1 MAWIY
6 LIAAGVTEIVWAL
19 GLKFSEGFTNVIPSI
34 ITIVFIT
41 VSFYLLSKA
50 MKQIPVGTAYATF
63 TGIGAVGTAV
73 IGMIFF
79 GEFVS
84 IAKIFFLLLLVGGIV
99 GLKLVDSTEEVKAG
113 EQ

>member
-19 GLKFSEGFTNVIPSI
+19 GLKFSEGFTNLVPSI
-34 ITIVFIT
+34 VTILFITI
-41 VSFYLLSKA
+41 SFYLLSKA

-63 TGIGAVGTAV
+63 TGIGAVGTAI
-73 IGMIFF
+73 IGMALF
-79 GEFVS
+79 GELIS
-84 IAKIFFLLLLVGGIV
+84 AAKIFFLLLLVGGIV
-99 GLKLVDSTEEVKAG
+99 GLKLVDSSEEEKVG